1 MDNLLTVHFHSMHGD
16 YSRYSMW
23 KWLDGYWGEEAH
35 FSREDDFGLVGQVT
49 SPSNRFIDS
58 VNLLVKTEDWSRQ
71 THDYRVRRFLGL
83 PMLFG

>member
-58 VNLLVKTEDWSRQ
+58 VNLWSKRKTGRGKHMITVSDAS
-71 THDYRVRRFLGL
+71 
-83 PMLFG
+83 

>member
-58 VNLLVKTEDWSRQ
+58 VNLLVKRKTGRGRHMIIVSDVS
-71 THDYRVRRFLGL
+71 
-83 PMLFG
+83 

>member
-58 VNLLVKTEDWSRQ
+58 SIFWSKRKTGRGKHMTTVSDAS
-71 THDYRVRRFLGL
+71 
-83 PMLFG
+83 

>member
-49 SPSNRFIDS
+49 SPSI
-58 VNLLVKTEDWSRQ
+58 VLLILSIFWSKRKTGRGKHMITVSDAS
-71 THDYRVRRFLGL
+71 
-83 PMLFG
+83 